1 MSKEISKAS
10 EEPVTDEPL
19 VSVLI
24 PVYNVSRY
32 LPQCLDSV
40 ISQTYRRLEIIIIDD
55 GSTDD
60 SGSICDRYAERD
72 DRIHVIHSGNSG
84 LSAARN
90 LGLEYVSGQYISF
103 LDSDDWIE
111 PHTIETLMN
120 AAQLTGA
127 DIVDARKCSEYVGE
141 TVHRSSET
149 KYSYTYSGQDIMSAF
164 AEKWIDN
171 VVWNKL
177 YRAECFENI
186 RFPEGCTYEDIA
198 TVWKLMKNRAENGG
212 TVAAVSDELFHYRI
226 RKSSISH
233 SLSYRNVKDSWIAYS
248 AKYEA
253 MPDYQDKLLTERFG
267 PVIRMWMSYSGYSRE
282 EKADA
287 QKMIREMQA
296 FSRKNFHRVM
306 KGNYPQ
312 RTKII
317 CLLAQSKSAPVMWI
331 SYCGGKLRRSLKNR
345 KHRMFK

>member
-10 EEPVTDEPL
+10 EEPVTDELL

-72 DRIHVIHSGNSG
+72 DRIHVIHSGNRG

-90 LGLEYVSGQYISF
+90 LGLENASGQYVSF

-120 AAQLTGA
+120 AALLTGA
-127 DIVDARKCSEYVGE
+127 DIVDARKCFEYVGK
-141 TVHRSSET
+141 TVHSKYRT
-149 KYSYTYSGQDIMSAF
+149 KYCNTYRGRNILAAYAD
-164 AEKWIDN
+164 KWIDN
-171 VVWNKL
+171 VAWNKL
-177 YRAECFENI
+177 YRAECFEKI
-186 RFPEGCTYEDIA
+186 RFPEGHTYEDIVV
-198 TVWKLMKNRAENGG
+198 TWKLMRSLAEIDG
-212 TVAAVSDELFHYRI
+212 TVTALSDELYHYRL
-226 RKSSISH
+226 REGSISH
-233 SLSYRNVKDSWIAYS
+233 SWSLNNVKDSWFAFS
-248 AKYEA
+248 EKFNA
-253 MPDYQDKLLTERFG
+253 MPDYQDKLLGERFR
-267 PVIRMWMSYSGYSRE
+267 PIMRMWMSYSGYSRE

-287 QKMIREMQA
+287 RKILREMQA
-296 FSRKNFHRVM
+296 FSKKNFNRVM

-312 RTKII
+312 RMKII

-331 SYCGGKLRRSLKNR
+331 SYCGGKLRRILNNR
-345 KHRMFK
+345 KHRMFE